1 MYWGK
6 KYVLS
11 FTAKCLKSNI
21 TRARILINNPNGI
34 SGYHYFMEIREH
46 IEIDQDWKEYEI
58 EFTSKYRYNNNKNEG
73 LPISSM
79 GNTISITVLNSI
91 DGIDFVIDN
100 IKLVAKDHT
109 MEFDYLEANNIK
121 AHIDPIAP
129 FMGLG
134 FSQGSNHFQLEAPKG
149 SGKST
154 IFTSNL
160 WLGGLDQQDH
170 LYVAAHKYGMYGRD
184 FFLGP
189 ITNDYTMIDEQKEF
203 SDAYIQKYYH
213 TWKVT
218 KAEIEYHKA
227 HYADAGY
234 VMPREIAN
242 WPAHGRTQHGEGW
255 NLAPYKDVDGNGWY
269 TPWSGD
275 YPEIRGDEAVYFITN
290 DAMGAHTES
299 GSSREFGLEILGMA
313 YAYNSSDE
321 ALQNTIFLSYVL
333 QNKSTNDYK
342 DFYFGF
348 WSDFDIGYY
357 GDDYIGCDTLLN
369 LMYGY
374 NGKEIDGNGEAW
386 AYGANPPAQG
396 AMFLNQKMSAFM
408 FDMPSPV
415 GAPYTAMGY
424 YNMLQAKWWS
434 GGHSLTLWG
443 NGYGG
448 STQTK
453 FMYSGDP
460 VTQTGW
466 TELTPNGPSSTP
478 NTPDDRKGVMSAGPF
493 TLPAGKSLCIDIAL
507 PFARSFEGNHIN
519 SVTLLKQ
526 YAQTIQQFYNN
537 QNFEHNCSNIIGI
550 KENTIYNDKLLI
562 YPNPSNG
569 QFTVTCEKIIE
580 SIELYDMLGRKVFA
594 DAPKVQT
601 TQINANLSKGLYIYR
616 VVLQDHSV
624 RSGKIVV
631 Q

>member
-1 MYWGK
+1 
-6 KYVLS
+6 
-11 FTAKCLKSNI
+11 
-21 TRARILINNPNGI
+21 
-34 SGYHYFMEIREH
+34 
-46 IEIDQDWKEYEI
+46 
-58 EFTSKYRYNNNKNEG
+58 
-73 LPISSM
+73 
-79 GNTISITVLNSI
+79 
-91 DGIDFVIDN
+91 
-100 IKLVAKDHT
+100 
-109 MEFDYLEANNIK
+109 
-121 AHIDPIAP
+121 
-129 FMGLG
+129 
-134 FSQGSNHFQLEAPKG
+134 
-149 SGKST
+149 
-154 IFTSNL
+154 
-160 WLGGLDQQDH
+160 
-170 LYVAAHKYGMYGRD
+170 
-184 FFLGP
+184 
-189 ITNDYTMIDEQKEF
+189 
-203 SDAYIQKYYH
+203 
-213 TWKVT
+213 
-218 KAEIEYHKA
+218 
-227 HYADAGY
+227 
-234 VMPREIAN
+234 
-242 WPAHGRTQHGEGW
+242 
-255 NLAPYKDVDGNGWY
+255 
-269 TPWSGD
+269 
-275 YPEIRGDEAVYFITN
+275 
-290 DAMGAHTES
+290 
-299 GSSREFGLEILGMA
+299 
-313 YAYNSSDE
+313 
-321 ALQNTIFLSYVL
+321 
-333 QNKSTNDYK
+333 
-342 DFYFGF
+342 
-348 WSDFDIGYY
+348 
-357 GDDYIGCDTLLN
+357 
-369 LMYGY
+369 
-374 NGKEIDGNGEAW
+374 
-386 AYGANPPAQG
+386 
-396 AMFLNQKMSAFM
+396 M